1 MSGQGNRGRA
11 RAGRRAFGSP
21 AGPRPCRQ
29 ALPPGSTVDAHH
41 AAPAWPCPP
50 AWWVGRGLATRP
62 RAVTPGDPP
71 ADAPARGDQHP
82 ARIGVRQGPQMH
94 LLADAWRR
102 PSLHPADLRLAL
114 PGVPRPRPAVLQPRR
129 PAVPGARH
137 RAAGGGA
144 GPAVVGQGD
153 GQAPHCAG
161 RGVAMAVTAGRRRRR
176 EQLGWRHAARLTVM
190 DLLPGPAGPPRRWRW
205 VAADPLRWVIWFGP
219 TPTGGRANSPRIA
232 LDVEARRCCAPVGP
246 AQGALLDPPAR
257 RRGAGVRS
265 PHPPARGESLRG
277 RGAGR

>member
-1 MSGQGNRGRA
+1 MANRGAVRARHDHGGARLAAWPARLRGCWAAVCPATSRLDRGEGQTVWSTGQTWRVSAHASGPPHADLMSGQGNRGRA

-41 AAPAWPCPP
+41 AAPAGPFPP

-137 RAAGGGA
+137 RADGGGA
-144 GPAVVGQGD
+144 GPAVAGQGD
-153 GQAPHCAG
+153 DEG
-161 RGVAMAVTAGRRRRR
+161 RHSPTRS
-176 EQLGWRHAARLTVM
+176 
-190 DLLPGPAGPPRRWRW
+190 GP
-205 VAADPLRWVIWFGP
+205 
-219 TPTGGRANSPRIA
+219 
-232 LDVEARRCCAPVGP
+232 
-246 AQGALLDPPAR
+246 
-257 RRGAGVRS
+257 
-265 PHPPARGESLRG
+265 
-277 RGAGR
+277 

>member
-1 MSGQGNRGRA
+1 LRWRQSTPDAYRRTRCHRSHRGHSRIGQAQARLTASGAEPWRTAGRCEPGTTTAVHGWRRGPRGSGAVGLRFAPATSRLDRGEGETVWSTGQTWRVSAHASGRPDADLMSGQGNRGRA

-29 ALPPGSTVDAHH
+29 ALPPGSTADAHH

-114 PGVPRPRPAVLQPRR
+114 PGVPHPRPAVLQPRR

-137 RAAGGGA
+137 RADGGGA
-144 GPAVVGQGD
+144 GPAV
-153 GQAPHCAG
+153 
-161 RGVAMAVTAGRRRRR
+161 
-176 EQLGWRHAARLTVM
+176 AR
-190 DLLPGPAGPPRRWRW
+190 P
-205 VAADPLRWVIWFGP
+205 
-219 TPTGGRANSPRIA
+219 
-232 LDVEARRCCAPVGP
+232 
-246 AQGALLDPPAR
+246 
-257 RRGAGVRS
+257 
-265 PHPPARGESLRG
+265 RG
-277 RGAGR
+277 R